1 VKKLTI
7 RKPRIDDADDI
18 TRIHAAI
25 TRSPVKID
33 YRRVIKEQRENTL
46 EASYVAEHQGRVI
59 GYMISHVLF
68 GGFGIESSAWIAMF
82 GIDPKYMGEGVGKR
96 LANEIFRFYRKRGI
110 KHIYTSVRWDSTDLL
125 SFFRAMGF
133 DRSGFINLEKILD

>member
-1 VKKLTI
+1 M
-7 RKPRIDDADDI
+7 DDADAI

-33 YRRVIKEQRENTL
+33 YRRVIKEQRENAL

-59 GYMISHVLF
+59 GYMISYVLF

-82 GIDPKYMGEGVGKR
+82 GIDPKFMGEGVGKR
-96 LANEIFRFYRKRGI
+96 LASEIFRFYRKKGI
-110 KHIYTSVRWDSTDLL
+110 KHIYTSVRWDSSDLL
-125 SFFRAMGF
+125 SFFRTMGF